1 MQRFRFLLSVLLA
14 VCLALPMTATARE
27 SSSTTAK
34 KASVKNIKKQAKY
47 RARAKSRAIKTKSSA
62 NPRRII
68 STIRADRAYHTRP
81 ASFRQN
87 AGEDSVFATS
97 GSELRL
103 ASSKALIVN
112 QNTGETIYAKST
124 NVPTPIASLTK
135 LMTAMVM
142 LDQHLP
148 MEEPISIGEGDVDL
162 LKGTSSRLRVGTT
175 LPRQEML
182 QLALMS
188 SENRAA
194 SSLARTSP
202 IGTAAFVA
210 AMNRK
215 AAELGM
221 SNTRFVDPTG
231 LNSENVS
238 TAEDL
243 VKMVKAAYQYP
254 EIRAASTTSGQTVA
268 VSGTRRPLEFLN
280 TNVLVRNGGWD
291 IGLSKT
297 GYINEA
303 GRCLVMQAQ
312 IADQP
317 LIIVLLDS
325 WGKYT
330 RIGDAQRIRK
340 WIESSTGSRRS
351 VG

>member
-1 MQRFRFLLSVLLA
+1 MRLSRVLFCSLLVLA
-14 VCLALPMTATARE
+14 MAPLPADASEMTDG
-27 SSSTTAK
+27 SGTAK
-34 KASVKNIKKQAKY
+34 KQVYHKARHAASPKH
-47 RARAKSRAIKTKSSA
+47 
-62 NPRRII
+62 II
-68 STIRADRAYHTRP
+68 STIRSDKAYHTR
-81 ASFRQN
+81 AVSFRQEG
-87 AGEDSVFATS
+87 GEESVFSTP
-97 GSELRL
+97 GGELRL

-124 NVPTPIASLTK
+124 NIPTPIASVTK
-135 LMTAMVM
+135 LMTAMVL

-148 MEEPISIGEGDVDL
+148 MDDLIAVSSADVDT

-175 LPRQEML
+175 LTRHDML

-194 SSLARTSP
+194 SALARTTPLGMSS
-202 IGTAAFVA
+202 FVA
-210 AMNRK
+210 AMNSK
-215 AAELGM
+215 AVELGM
-221 SNTRFVDPTG
+221 TQTRFSDPTG

-254 EIRAASTTSGQTVA
+254 EIRAITTTPEYDVA
-268 VSGTRRPLEFLN
+268 VGGYRRPVEFRN
-280 TNVLVRNGGWD
+280 TNILVRNGDWV

-297 GYINEA
+297 GYISEA

-325 WGKYT
+325 WGKFT
-330 RIGDAQRIRK
+330 RIGDAKRIKK
-340 WIESSTGSRRS
+340 WIESSTGNGRRRI
-351 VG
+351 G

>member
-1 MQRFRFLLSVLLA
+1 MRLSRLLFCSLLA
-14 VCLALPMTATARE
+14 LALIPLPAEATAKPDRPV
-27 SSSTTAK
+27 AVKK
-34 KASVKNIKKQAKY
+34 KARHKAK
-47 RARAKSRAIKTKSSA
+47 AVTSPK
-62 NPRRII
+62 RII
-68 STIRADRAYHTRP
+68 STIRSDQAYHTHP
-81 ASFRQN
+81 VSFRQN
-87 AGEDSVFATS
+87 SGEESVFTVP
-97 GSELRL
+97 GGELRL

-112 QNTGETIYAKST
+112 QETGETIYAKST
-124 NVPTPIASLTK
+124 NIPTPIASVTK
-135 LMTAMVM
+135 LMTAMVL

-148 MEEPISIGEGDVDL
+148 MDEVIAVSDGDIDT

-175 LPRQEML
+175 LSRHDML

-194 SSLARTSP
+194 SALARTTP
-202 IGTAAFVA
+202 KGMAAFVA
-210 AMNRK
+210 AMNSK

-221 SNTRFVDPTG
+221 TNTHFSDPTG

-254 EIRAASTTSGQTVA
+254 DIRAITTTPEYDVA
-268 VSGTRRPLEFLN
+268 VNGYRRPVEFRN
-280 TNVLVRNGGWD
+280 TNILVRNGDWV

-297 GYINEA
+297 GYISEA

-330 RIGDAQRIRK
+330 RIGDAQRIKK
-340 WIESSTGSRRS
+340 WIESSTGTGRRHI
-351 VG
+351 G

>member
-1 MQRFRFLLSVLLA
+1 MRLFRLLLCSLLMSALMPLPVEAA
-14 VCLALPMTATARE
+14 VHSDQPVA
-27 SSSTTAK
+27 AK
-34 KASVKNIKKQAKY
+34 KKVQHK
-47 RARAKSRAIKTKSSA
+47 AKSKAGVKTKAKAS
-62 NPRRII
+62 PKRII
-68 STIRADRAYHTRP
+68 STIRSDKAYRTHT

-87 AGEDSVFATS
+87 GMDDSVFVAP
-97 GSELRL
+97 GGELRL

-112 QNTGETIYAKST
+112 QNTGETLYAKST
-124 NVPTPIASLTK
+124 NVPTPIASVSK
-135 LMTAMVM
+135 LMTAMVV

-148 MEEPISIGEGDVDL
+148 MDEMIAVSDGDIDT

-175 LPRQEML
+175 LSRRDML

-194 SSLARTSP
+194 SALARTSSQ
-202 IGTAAFVA
+202 GMAAFVT
-210 AMNRK
+210 AMNAK

-221 SNTRFVDPTG
+221 AHTHFSDPTG

-243 VKMVKAAYQYP
+243 VRMVKAAYQYP
-254 EIRAASTTSGQTVA
+254 EIRAITTTPEYEVA
-268 VSGTRRPLEFLN
+268 LNDNRRPVEFHN
-280 TNVLVRNGGWD
+280 TNILVRNGDWL

-297 GYINEA
+297 GYISEA

-330 RIGDAQRIRK
+330 RIGDAQRIKK
-340 WIESSTGSRRS
+340 WIESSTGGSRRHI
-351 VG
+351 G

>member
-1 MQRFRFLLSVLLA
+1 MRMRLIMCVLLSLA
-14 VCLALPMTATARE
+14 VSPLPVAAQVHKKQVATAKR
-27 SSSTTAK
+27 S
-34 KASVKNIKKQAKY
+34 KAT
-47 RARAKSRAIKTKSSA
+47 SRKA
-62 NPRRII
+62 NPSHII
-68 STIRADRAYHTRP
+68 RTIRSDRSYL
-81 ASFRQN
+81 SK
-87 AGEDSVFATS
+87 TS
-97 GSELRL
+97 NEESAFLDPTGGLRL
-103 ASSKALIVN
+103 SSSKALIVN
-112 QNTGETIYAKST
+112 QQTGETLYAKST
-124 NVPTPIASLTK
+124 NVKTPIASLTK
-135 LMTAMVM
+135 LMTAMVL

-148 MEEPISIGEGDVDL
+148 LDEVVTVGEGDVDI
-162 LKGTSSRLRVGTT
+162 LKGTGSRLRVGSQLT
-175 LPRQEML
+175 RRDML

-194 SSLARTSP
+194 SALARTTPGGMS
-202 IGTAAFVA
+202 GFVS
-210 AMNRK
+210 AMNAK

-221 SNTRFVDPTG
+221 TQTRFEDPTG
-231 LNSENVS
+231 LTSENVS

-254 EIRAASTTSGQTVA
+254 EIRAITTTPEYEVTVN
-268 VSGTRRPLEFLN
+268 GYRRPMEYRN
-280 TNVLVRNGGWD
+280 TNILVRNGEWN

-303 GRCLVMQAQ
+303 GRCLVMQAE

-340 WIESSTGSRRS
+340 WMESSSNSRNRLS
-351 VG
+351 

>member
-1 MQRFRFLLSVLLA
+1 MRLFRLLISALLA
-14 VCLALPMTATARE
+14 VSLMPLPLEAAQKSRE
-27 SSSTTAK
+27 SSIK
-34 KASVKNIKKQAKY
+34 KASVKRVKAKV
-47 RARAKSRAIKTKSSA
+47 RHKSPATSPK
-62 NPRRII
+62 RII
-68 STIRADRAYHTRP
+68 STIRASKAYHTRP
-81 ASFRQN
+81 AALRQN
-87 AGEDSVFATS
+87 DAGDSIFAAP
-97 GSELRL
+97 GGELRL

-124 NVPTPIASLTK
+124 STPTPIASVTK

-148 MEEPISIGEGDVDL
+148 MDDLISVGEGDVDI

-175 LPRQEML
+175 LSRQDML

-194 SSLARTSP
+194 SALARTSP
-202 IGTAAFVA
+202 IGMTAFVA

-221 SNTRFVDPTG
+221 ANSRFADPTG

-254 EIRAASTTSGQTVA
+254 EIRAASTSSERQVPVA
-268 VSGTRRPLEFLN
+268 GYRHPLEFRN
-280 TNVLVRNGGWD
+280 TNILVRNGNWD

-325 WGKYT
+325 WGKHT

-340 WIESSTGSRRS
+340 WIESSNSPRRN

>member
-1 MQRFRFLLSVLLA
+1 MKHFHLLLCGLLA
-14 VCLALPMTATARE
+14 LILMPLPAGASRMSDRHP
-27 SSSTTAK
+27 TAK
-34 KASVKNIKKQAKY
+34 KASYQSQSV
-47 RARAKSRAIKTKSSA
+47 T
-62 NPRRII
+62 NPKRII
-68 STIRADRAYHTRP
+68 NAIRSDNAYHART
-81 ASFRQN
+81 ASFRQSSGESSGFESAT
-87 AGEDSVFATS
+87 AG
-97 GSELRL
+97 ELRL

-148 MEEPISIGEGDVDL
+148 MEELISVSEGDVDT
-162 LKGTSSRLRVGTT
+162 LKRTSSRLRVGAT
-175 LPRQEML
+175 LLRHDML

-194 SSLARTSP
+194 FALARTSP
-202 IGTAAFVA
+202 QGVSAFVA
-210 AMNRK
+210 AMNNK

-221 SNTRFVDPTG
+221 VHTHFVDPTG

-254 EIRAASTTSGQTVA
+254 EIRAASTSAQREVSVA
-268 VSGTRRPLEFLN
+268 GYRRPMEFHN
-280 TNVLVRNGGWD
+280 TNILVRNGGWD

-330 RIGDAQRIRK
+330 RIGDAQRIRR
-340 WIESSTGSRRS
+340 WMESSVGSSRRP

>member
-1 MQRFRFLLSVLLA
+1 MRHFRWLFCCLLA
-14 VCLALPMTATARE
+14 LALAPLPAEAARK
-27 SSSTTAK
+27 SHK
-34 KASVKNIKKQAKY
+34 HVSVKKSHFK
-47 RARAKSRAIKTKSSA
+47 AKSAT

-68 STIRADRAYHTRP
+68 STIRSDRAYHGSA
-81 ASFRQN
+81 ASFRN
-87 AGEDSVFATS
+87 GSDDSSVFEGTS
-97 GSELRL
+97 GGGLRL

-135 LMTAMVM
+135 LMTAMVL
-142 LDQHLP
+142 LDQRPP
-148 MEEPISIGEGDVDL
+148 MDEPVAVSQGDVDV

-175 LPRQEML
+175 LSRRDML

-194 SSLARTSP
+194 SALARTSP
-202 IGTAAFVA
+202 VGMTGFIA
-210 AMNRK
+210 AMNAK
-215 AAELGM
+215 SAELGM
-221 SNTRFVDPTG
+221 VHTHFSDPTG
-231 LNSENVS
+231 LNSENIS

-254 EIRAASTTSGQTVA
+254 EIRAITTTPEYDVS
-268 VSGTRRPLEFLN
+268 VSGYRRPLEFRN
-280 TNVLVRNGGWD
+280 TNILVRNGSWD

-325 WGKYT
+325 WGKFT

-340 WIESSTGSRRS
+340 WIESSTSNSRRP

>member
-1 MQRFRFLLSVLLA
+1 MRHFRWLSCGLLA
-14 VCLALPMTATARE
+14 LALAPLPVEAAHKSDRHANVKHAHYKAR
-27 SSSTTAK
+27 
-34 KASVKNIKKQAKY
+34 SV
-47 RARAKSRAIKTKSSA
+47 T
-62 NPRRII
+62 NPKRII
-68 STIRADRAYHTRP
+68 STIRSDNAYHA
-81 ASFRQN
+81 ASFRRSTDD
-87 AGEDSVFATS
+87 GSVFES
-97 GSELRL
+97 PVGSELRL

-112 QNTGETIYAKST
+112 QNTGETLYAKST
-124 NVPTPIASLTK
+124 NVPTPIASLSK
-135 LMTAMVM
+135 LMTAMVL
-142 LDQHLP
+142 LDQHP
-148 MEEPISIGEGDVDL
+148 SMDESVAVSEGDVDV
-162 LKGTSSRLRVGTT
+162 LKGTSSRLRVGTI
-175 LPRQEML
+175 LSRRDLL

-194 SSLARTSP
+194 SALARTSP
-202 IGTAAFVA
+202 IGMTAFIA
-210 AMNRK
+210 AMNAK
-215 AAELGM
+215 SAELGM
-221 SNTRFVDPTG
+221 VHTHFSDPTG

-254 EIRAASTTSGQTVA
+254 EIRAITTTPEYD
-268 VSGTRRPLEFLN
+268 VSVNGYRRPLEFRN
-280 TNVLVRNGGWD
+280 TNILVRNGGWD

-340 WIESSTGSRRS
+340 WMESSTSGSRRS